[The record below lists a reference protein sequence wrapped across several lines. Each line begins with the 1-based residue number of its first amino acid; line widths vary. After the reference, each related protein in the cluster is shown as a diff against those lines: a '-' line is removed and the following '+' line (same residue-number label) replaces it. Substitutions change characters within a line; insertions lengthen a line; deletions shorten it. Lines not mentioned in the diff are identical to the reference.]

1 MKKEIFFEKQSNQ
14 TKPVNVGERKL
25 NIAIIDDERHAIET
39 LVYDLRESF
48 GEYIQI
54 VFTETNPFEGARK
67 VRLLKPDVLFLDM
80 MMPGMSGFQLIN
92 LINDLNTKVVFTTAY
107 PEMIKQSNP
116 AEILACLLKP
126 VSTSDLEGIFS
137 KVWNSL
143 KNK

>member
-1 MKKEIFFEKQSNQ
+1 
-14 TKPVNVGERKL
+14 VGERKL

-67 VRLLKPDVLFLDM
+67 VWLLEPDVLFLDM

-126 VSTSDLEGIFS
+126 VSTSDLEEIFS
-137 KVWNSL
+137 KVWNLL
-143 KNK
+143 KNM

>member
-14 TKPVNVGERKL
+14 TKPVNVWERKL

-126 VSTSDLEGIFS
+126 VSTSDLEEIFS

>member
-1 MKKEIFFEKQSNQ
+1 MIKEIFFEKQSNQ

-67 VRLLKPDVLFLDM
+67 VRLHKPDVLFLDM

-126 VSTSDLEGIFS
+126 VSTVELAEIF
-137 KVWNSL
+137 KNVWNSL
-143 KNK
+143 KR